1 MGGKGRALKVEQVIE
16 TSRDENLRMISDT
29 VGYYRRLGREVIY
42 DAEPFF
48 DGYRLDAEYA
58 LATLRAAAGAGAD
71 CIVLCDT
78 NGGELPEIVKHRAH
92 AVRDHLG
99 TPLGIHPHN
108 DSGLAVA
115 NALTAVR
122 AG

>member
-29 VGYYRRLGREVIY
+29 VGYFRRLGREVIY
-42 DAEPFF
+42 DAEHFF
-48 DGYRLDAEYA
+48 DGYRLDADYA

-78 NGGELPEIVKHRAH
+78 NGGGPPEGGEQRGGDGPAPPRAPP
-92 AVRDHLG
+92 RG
-99 TPLGIHPHN
+99 SPPHDN
-108 DSGLAVA
+108 RPPPA
-115 NALTAVR
+115 
-122 AG
+122 

>member
-29 VGYYRRLGREVIY
+29 VGYFRRLGREVIY
-42 DAEPFF
+42 DAEHFF
-48 DGYRLDAEYA
+48 DGYRLDADYA

-78 NGGELPEIVKHRAH
+78 NRGGVPAGRRE
-92 AVRDHLG
+92 
-99 TPLGIHPHN
+99 
-108 DSGLAVA
+108 
-115 NALTAVR
+115 R
-122 AG
+122 AGEPRAQPRAPRRM